1 MKPELSSHFQKREP
15 SVIRTA
21 QIEFQKRRDGAEAVN
36 VAIGNVSLPMHPAMV
51 RRLADLQVQGSPFRD
66 GAVRYTPTVG
76 LEETRRAFR
85 HIIASSGFP
94 ADHLHVQVTDGGSQA
109 MELVIV
115 GVCGDAGTGEKP
127 LLIIDPTYTNYTAMA
142 ARLGRGVVCLQ
153 RTLQDDGRFTLPDR
167 SRIEAIIREQKPG
180 ALLVIPYDNPSG
192 QLYSRRQ
199 MLELAELCVR
209 CNLWMI
215 SDEAYRELLYT
226 GGETVSIWG
235 ISDRE
240 VAGIEGRRISV
251 ETSSKVWNAC
261 GLRIGALV
269 TDNEDFHIR
278 GVAEYTA
285 NLCPNAIGQYIF
297 AGLAAESH
305 EKLSRWYAQQRKYY
319 KSMLTALVSRME
331 ALLPGIIVSS
341 PDASIYSVVDVRR
354 IVPADFDAMSFV
366 LYCAREGAL
375 EIEGKGLTLL
385 VAPMSG
391 FYDLPAE
398 ANPGRTQMRIAYVE
412 TPERMKL
419 VPELFKGLLQGFLK
433 RLEQVTPVS
442 AGAPR

>member
-1 MKPELSSHFQKREP
+1 
-15 SVIRTA
+15 
-21 QIEFQKRRDGAEAVN
+21 
-36 VAIGNVSLPMHPAMV
+36 
-51 RRLADLQVQGSPFRD
+51 LQG
-66 GAVRYTPTVG
+66 
-76 LEETRRAFR
+76 
-85 HIIASSGFP
+85 
-94 ADHLHVQVTDGGSQA
+94 
-109 MELVIV
+109 
-115 GVCGDAGTGEKP
+115 
-127 LLIIDPTYTNYTAMA
+127 
-142 ARLGRGVVCLQ
+142 
-153 RTLQDDGRFTLPDR
+153 DGRFTLPDR
-167 SRIEAIIREQKPG
+167 SRIEAIIRERRPG

-209 CNLWMI
+209 YNLWMA

-235 ISDRE
+235 ISERE

-269 TDNEDFHIR
+269 TDNEDFHSR

-305 EKLSRWYAQQRKYY
+305 EKLNRWYAQQRKYY
-319 KSMLTALVSRME
+319 KSMLTELVSRME

-354 IVPADFDAMSFV
+354 IAPADFDAMNFV
-366 LYCAREGAL
+366 LYCAREGAV
-375 EIEGKGLTLL
+375 EIEGKRLTLL

-391 FYDLPAE
+391 FYNLPAE
-398 ANPGRTQMRIAYVE
+398 ANPGRTQMRIAYVQP
-412 TPERMKL
+412 PERMRL
-419 VPELFKGLLQGFLK
+419 VPELFKGLLQRFLK
-433 RLEQVTPVS
+433 RLEQAAPVS
-442 AGAPR
+442 AQVRR